1 MRRIDSHQH
10 FWRLARGDYD
20 WLTPDLGSLY
30 RDFAP
35 ADLAPLLAARGIS
48 ATVVV
53 QAAETDAET
62 DFLLGLAA
70 STPWIAAVVGWT
82 DLEAPGAADRIAAL
96 AGNPALVGLRPMLQD
111 LADDGYILRPS
122 VQPALE
128 AMRPAGLRLDA
139 LVRPRHLPCLVEL
152 RQRFPDLPMV
162 VDHGAKPGIAE
173 GALQPWATALRAV
186 AADGVTCCKLS
197 GLVTEAGA
205 DWTVERLRPFVDVIL
220 SAFGPSRVMWGSDWP
235 VLTLAADYGGWTEAT
250 DRLLS
255 GLSAAERD
263 AVLGGTAARF
273 YGLEA

>member
-1 MRRIDSHQH
+1 MGRIDSHQH
-10 FWRLARGDYD
+10 FWRLSRGDYD
-20 WLTPDLGSLY
+20 WLTPDLGPLY
-30 RDFAP
+30 RDFEP
-35 ADLAPLLAARGIS
+35 ADLAPHLAAHGIGAS
-48 ATVVV
+48 VVV

-82 DLEAPGAADRIAAL
+82 DLQAPGAAGRIAAL

-111 LADDGYILRPS
+111 MADDGYILRPT

-128 AMRPAGLRLDA
+128 AMRLAGLRLDA

-235 VLTLAADYGGWTEAT
+235 VLTLAADYGGWIAATE
-250 DRLLS
+250 RLLD